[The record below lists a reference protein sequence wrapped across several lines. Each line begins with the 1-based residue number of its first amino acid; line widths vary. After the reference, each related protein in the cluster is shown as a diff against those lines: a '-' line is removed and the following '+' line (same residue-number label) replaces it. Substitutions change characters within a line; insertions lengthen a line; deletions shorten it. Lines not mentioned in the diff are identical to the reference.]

1 MPMILNF
8 SVRIECDAEGVN
20 PLHLCEEIQAYLN
33 SNHHLLDENSDDYVN
48 AKVLGYNLE
57 VEKLTPFYAKEE
69 Y

>member
-1 MPMILNF
+1 MILNF
-8 SVRIECDAEGVN
+8 SVRIECNSEGVN

-33 SNHHLLDENSDDYVN
+33 SNHHLLDENEVT

>member
-1 MPMILNF
+1 MQTLNF
-8 SVRIECDAEGVN
+8 SCKIQCDADGIN

-33 SNHHLLDENSDDYVN
+33 SNHYTLDENNDEYVN

-57 VEKLTPFYAKEE
+57 VERLTPFYAKDE

>member
-1 MPMILNF
+1 MILNF
-8 SVRIECDAEGVN
+8 SVRIECNSEGVN

-33 SNHHLLDENSDDYVN
+33 SNNHLLDENEVN

>member
-1 MPMILNF
+1 MILNF

-33 SNHHLLDENSDDYVN
+33 SNHHLVDENSDD
-48 AKVLGYNLE
+48 YNLE